1 MHQSITEQP
10 IGQLPTDTQLP
21 QDTLPLQITPLIGRE
36 HELAAVHT
44 LLQRADLRL
53 LTLIGPGGVG
63 KTRLGL
69 QLAAEAAPHFPDG
82 VYIVPLA
89 PIRGA
94 HLVVSAIAQALELRV
109 ADGQPLL
116 KHIQASVRDR
126 HMLLLLDNFEQ
137 VAAAAPLVINLLA
150 VCPHLKVVVT
160 SRTVLRVAGEHTFV
174 VPPLALPIQQTADA
188 PLLDLQALEQVA
200 AVNLFIARARA
211 VKPDFALTHENA
223 PVVAE
228 ICARLEGLPLAI
240 ELATARLK
248 LLSPQALLL
257 RLSNRLTLLTE
268 GTRNLLAHQ
277 QTLRRTIDWSYDLLT
292 PAEQTLFRRLAVFA
306 GGWTL
311 PAAEAVCCDGPLAV
325 SGDVSAI
332 GSVLDGLASL
342 LDQSLLQQTVG
353 ADGEARFKM
362 LETIGEYAR
371 ERLLASGEAA
381 QIQERHVAY
390 YLALAERVEP
400 ELMGPAQGLWLDQ
413 LEQDHDNLRA
423 ALHWTIEHA
432 ATETALRLTAAIW
445 RFWYVRSHLSEGL
458 QWLDSALTLGQTVR
472 STARARALC
481 GIGWMINAQGDVEQA
496 EQRFAEGLALSRELQ
511 DTRGIGLAL
520 SGIGRMAHLRG
531 DHARAVVLYEENLRL
546 FRAMGETEEVAWTL
560 TRLGILAHEQR
571 DYTRA
576 TALFEESLTCF
587 KIVGYKWGVTWALI
601 YLGNVALEQG
611 EYARATRLFEESL
624 EHFQELGDKSSMA
637 AALKHLGQAAL
648 FQGNVE
654 QATVCARASLT
665 LYRDAG
671 VKLGI
676 AECLEAMATAT
687 WAQGA
692 CAWAV
697 RLLGAA
703 TTVRNEIGAQLS
715 PADRTY
721 CDHMLAE
728 ARQQLSQ
735 PAFEDAWR
743 EGQTLSPEQAVAAQ
757 ERITFAQQNPAL
769 ALPATPPST
778 GSATSGPEVGGA
790 VELTTR
796 EAEVLHLV
804 AAGLTDAQVAARLF
818 VSPRTV
824 NAHLRSIYS
833 KLGVSSRTAAT
844 RFAIDHNMLVSP
856 PDEPCATLPDHSAEQ
871 P

>member
-1 MHQSITEQP
+1 MHQSSTEQSF
-10 IGQLPTDTQLP
+10 GQLLNSGQLP
-21 QDTLPLQITPLIGRE
+21 QDALPLQITPLIGRA
-36 HELAAVHT
+36 HELAT
-44 LLQRADLRL
+44 LRALLWRPEIRL

-69 QLAAEAAPHFPDG
+69 QLASESGPDFADG

-89 PIRGA
+89 PIRDE

-126 HMLLLLDNFEQ
+126 SLLLLLDNFEQ
-137 VAAAAPLVINLLA
+137 VASAAPLITNLLA
-150 VCPHLKVVVT
+150 LCPQLKVVVT
-160 SRTVLRVAGEHTFV
+160 SRTVLRVAGEYTFV
-174 VPPLALPIQQTADA
+174 VPPLALPTQAADQ
-188 PLLDLQALEQVA
+188 PLLDLAALEQVA
-200 AVNLFIARARA
+200 AVNLFVARARA
-211 VKPDFALTHENA
+211 VRPDFRLTQENA

-248 LLSPQALLL
+248 LLSPQALLQ

-292 PAEQTLFRRLAVFA
+292 PAEQTLFQRLAVFA

-311 PAAEAVCCDGPLAV
+311 PAAEAVCCDSEQPC
-325 SGDVSAI
+325 SAAPI
-332 GSVLDGLASL
+332 GSVLDGLGSL
-342 LDQSLLQQTVG
+342 LDQSLIQQTVG

-371 ERLLASGEAA
+371 ERLQASGEAE

-390 YLALAERVEP
+390 YLALAEQVEL

-413 LEQDHDNLRA
+413 LEQEHDNLRA
-423 ALHWTIEHA
+423 ALHWAIEHA
-432 ATETALRLTAAIW
+432 AAETAVRLTAAVW
-445 RFWYVRSHLSEGL
+445 RFWYVRSHLREGL
-458 QWLDSALTLGQTVR
+458 RWLEAALALGPMLR
-472 STARARALC
+472 APARAKALC

-496 EQRFAEGLALSRELQ
+496 EHYFAEGLALSRELH

-520 SGIGRMAHLRG
+520 SGVGRMAHLRG
-531 DHARAVVLYEENLRL
+531 DHERAVVLYEENLTL

-571 DYTRA
+571 DYVRA
-576 TALFEESLTCF
+576 TRLFEESRTCF
-587 KIVGYKWGVTWALI
+587 EIVGYKWGVTWALI

-611 EYARATRLFEESL
+611 DYERATRLFEESL
-624 EHFQELGDKSSMA
+624 AHFQELGDKSSMA
-637 AALKHLGQAAL
+637 ASLKHLAQAAL
-648 FQGNVE
+648 CQGNVE
-654 QATVCARASLT
+654 QAVACSRASLT

-676 AECLEAMATAT
+676 AECLEALATT
-687 WAQGA
+687 VSAQGA
-692 CAWAV
+692 PAWAA

-703 TTVRNEIGAQLS
+703 AVVRHEIGAQLS
-715 PADRTY
+715 PADRSY
-721 CDHMLAE
+721 YDQVLVE
-728 ARQQLSQ
+728 ARRQLGD
-735 PAFEDAWR
+735 AAIEEAWR
-743 EGQTLSPEQAVAAQ
+743 EGQSISPEQAVAAQ
-757 ERITFAQQNPAL
+757 ERLPYLQPGPAL
-769 ALPATPPST
+769 ALPATPPL
-778 GSATSGPEVGGA
+778 AAPGA
-790 VELTTR
+790 APMPPSSSIELTTR

-804 AAGLTDAQVAARLF
+804 ASGLTDAQVAARLF

-844 RFAIDHNMLVSP
+844 RFAIDHNMLGSDQSFAAP
-856 PDEPCATLPDHSAEQ
+856 QRDGQ
-871 P
+871 G